1 VERQLKERLVGA
13 AVLMAMAVIL
23 IPEMLSGPRRAPAP
37 QVAPTAERSEANL
50 KRYTID
56 LNGDLNGDPNG
67 DREETLP
74 AAVPETSN
82 IEAAP
87 PPAEEVPP
95 AEPPP
100 EELPPA
106 EDSAAP
112 APVPSEAITESP
124 QQESSAAPVAT
135 PVPAPVAKTDP
146 VPPPA
151 RSEARP
157 QAAPVAPAPAPGST
171 RRWAV
176 QLIAYDNRERAQ
188 RMAEDL
194 RESNYAAFVMPVQAA
209 TGTLYRVRVGPF
221 ATRAEADNAL
231 RKLKTVTS
239 DPTIVAQP

>member
-23 IPEMLSGPRRAPAP
+23 IPEMLSGPRRAQAPPA
-37 QVAPTAERSEANL
+37 APTAERSEANL

-56 LNGDLNGDPNG
+56 LNGDRDGIQSV
-67 DREETLP
+67 
-74 AAVPETSN
+74 AVPEASN
-82 IEAAP
+82 IETAP
-87 PPAEEVPP
+87 PPAEEVLPV
-95 AEPPP
+95 ELPP

-106 EDSAAP
+106 EDSADFAAAAPVPLEAVSGSPQEASSGAAPVEIPAP
-112 APVPSEAITESP
+112 APV
-124 QQESSAAPVAT
+124 V
-135 PVPAPVAKTDP
+135 KTDP

-151 RSEARP
+151 RSEARAP
-157 QAAPVAPAPAPGST
+157 AAAPVAPAPATGST

-194 RESNYAAFVMPVQAA
+194 RESNYAAFVMPVQSA

-221 ATRAEADNAL
+221 VTRAEADNAL
-231 RKLKTVTS
+231 RKLRTVTS
-239 DPTIVAQP
+239 DPTVVAQP

>member
-1 VERQLKERLVGA
+1 
-13 AVLMAMAVIL
+13 MAMAVIL

-37 QVAPTAERSEANL
+37 PVAPTAERSEANL

-56 LNGDLNGDPNG
+56 LNGDPKG
-67 DREETLP
+67 DREGTQQP
-74 AAVPETSN
+74 AAIPETSN

-87 PPAEEVPP
+87 PPAEEVSP
-95 AEPPP
+95 AELPS
-100 EELPPA
+100 EELTPA
-106 EDSAAP
+106 EDSATT
-112 APVPSEAITESP
+112 APVPPEVVTESP
-124 QQESSAAPVAT
+124 PQESSAAAPVAT
-135 PVPAPVAKTDP
+135 PALAPVVKTDP

-157 QAAPVAPAPAPGST
+157 QSAVPVAPVPATGST

-194 RESNYAAFVMPVQAA
+194 RESNYAAFVMPVQSA

-239 DPTIVAQP
+239 DPTVVAQP